1 MNATIFLDKENVV
14 PRTEVKILK
23 TDSGIIFTSIC
34 LYDEN
39 RGHVN
44 IFINP
49 HMAPYLLNT
58 LTNQLNDAIVKYRA
72 NEKELTPVGD

>member
-23 TDSGIIFTSIC
+23 TDSGISFASIC

-49 HMAPYLLNT
+49 DMAPFLLNT
-58 LTNQLNDAIVKYRA
+58 LVNQLNDAIEKYRE